1 MVTLKDIA
9 AQAGVS
15 MMTVSRVMNG
25 NSGKVSEKTADK
37 IRTIAKDMGYI
48 PNSSARSLAARSSR
62 IIAVV
67 FRDVPDYNPL
77 GDPYSSTFLGLILKE
92 IQKRGY
98 YVMVHFAQD
107 FSDITFRLRS
117 WNAEGAIF
125 LGLFDEE
132 VQQIQNGNQIPL
144 VFTDSYSQARQIMN
158 VGIDD
163 YKGGA
168 LAAAHFLQKGHK
180 NLGFAGYFTKLGGVV
195 SQRCQGFFDT
205 LEKNGGHMAR
215 EHVFDLEKITMDG
228 IADSL
233 LSDSNPPSGIFV
245 SSDAFALDL
254 YGKIFQRGLRVPE
267 HLSLIG
273 FDDFPISSV
282 APFSLTTIHQ
292 DIEKKAS
299 ETCRILFEH
308 IEKPDKPSESVTLD
322 VRLVERDSVSEQ
334 K

>member
-117 WNAEGAIF
+117 WNAEGAIS
-125 LGLFDEE
+125 LAYL
-132 VQQIQNGNQIPL
+132 
-144 VFTDSYSQARQIMN
+144 TKKYSKSRTATKSPWSLQTATAR
-158 VGIDD
+158 
-163 YKGGA
+163 
-168 LAAAHFLQKGHK
+168 
-180 NLGFAGYFTKLGGVV
+180 
-195 SQRCQGFFDT
+195 
-205 LEKNGGHMAR
+205 
-215 EHVFDLEKITMDG
+215 
-228 IADSL
+228 
-233 LSDSNPPSGIFV
+233 
-245 SSDAFALDL
+245 
-254 YGKIFQRGLRVPE
+254 RGR
-267 HLSLIG
+267 S
-273 FDDFPISSV
+273 
-282 APFSLTTIHQ
+282 
-292 DIEKKAS
+292 
-299 ETCRILFEH
+299 
-308 IEKPDKPSESVTLD
+308 
-322 VRLVERDSVSEQ
+322 
-334 K
+334 